1 MARFNSMLAKAL
13 LVLVSCAALAQSA
26 NAVLVYNF
34 NQYELFPIV
43 LSRMNEYFSEEE
55 LVRCMH
61 A

>member
-34 NQYELFPIV
+34 NQYDLFPS
-43 LSRMNEYFSEEE
+43 LCYPQCMNVSLKRSWYG
-55 LVRCMH
+55 